1 MDNNQTKWIKKIL
14 FDRVWV
20 KLKGKNSGFELSI
33 YTNLPYPKL
42 NPNLTQ
48 SALTTKVWKNYIY
61 TKLYM

>member
-20 KLKGKNSGFELSI
+20 KLEGKNSGFELSI

>member
-20 KLKGKNSGFELSI
+20 KLEGKNSGFELSI

-48 SALTTKVWKNYIY
+48 SALTTKVWKKYIY